1 MVNMSLHQNCFP
13 DLWKEAIVQPR
24 LKKVELD
31 ASFAN
36 LRPVSN
42 LAYISK
48 LTEKAVFRQL
58 HKHMASNNLYPTLQS
73 AYRNN
78 HNTESSLLKVFNDI
92 LLEMNNQNVTLLVFL
107 DLSAAFDTIDH
118 NILIARLNSNLGIP
132 EPALSWFKEYLSDRS
147 QRVSINRC
155 VSKKFIISSG
165 VPQGSCSGALLF
177 IIYAS
182 DLFKV
187 LNKHSVKAHAYA
199 DDSQLYLSF
208 KPGHIDNQNA
218 ATNTITN
225 CIKDIQRWMTCSK
238 LKMNDGKT
246 DPLREKRRVVARK
259 SHDTDPYSLRIRAN
273 PGVSCSMKRDV
284 SAACQEPYFPRF
296 GLFPWQGKSGL
307 RTPPRNAAC
316 QGPEIV
322 LFVPI
327 SYE

>member
-1 MVNMSLHQNCFP
+1 MSPLRPTRNLTLGPMNFELLSEEDVLGLLSSLPKKSCKLDPMPMNLLIRSISSILPVITMMNMSLQQNCFP
-13 DLWKEAIVQPR
+13 DVWKEAIVQSR

-73 AYRNN
+73 AYRKN

-118 NILIARLNSNLGIP
+118 NILIARLNSNLGIS

-147 QRVSINRC
+147 QRVSINGSI
-155 VSKKFIISSG
+155 SKKFIISSG
-165 VPQGSCSGALLF
+165 VPQGRCLGLLLF

-225 CIKDIQRWMTCSK
+225 CIKDIQRWMT
-238 LKMNDGKT
+238 
-246 DPLREKRRVVARK
+246 
-259 SHDTDPYSLRIRAN
+259 
-273 PGVSCSMKRDV
+273 
-284 SAACQEPYFPRF
+284 
-296 GLFPWQGKSGL
+296 
-307 RTPPRNAAC
+307 
-316 QGPEIV
+316 
-322 LFVPI
+322 
-327 SYE
+327 

>member
-1 MVNMSLHQNCFP
+1 MSLHQNCFP

-58 HKHMASNNLYPTLQS
+58 HQHMASNNLYPTLQS

-132 EPALSWFKEYLSDRS
+132 EPALSDPGSRSISLTEVNVSLLTEVYLRS
-147 QRVSINRC
+147 
-155 VSKKFIISSG
+155 
-165 VPQGSCSGALLF
+165 
-177 IIYAS
+177 
-182 DLFKV
+182 
-187 LNKHSVKAHAYA
+187 
-199 DDSQLYLSF
+199 LSF
-208 KPGHIDNQNA
+208 LVV
-218 ATNTITN
+218 
-225 CIKDIQRWMTCSK
+225 C
-238 LKMNDGKT
+238 LKEAVQGLSSSSFT
-246 DPLREKRRVVARK
+246 PVTYLR
-259 SHDTDPYSLRIRAN
+259 S
-273 PGVSCSMKRDV
+273 
-284 SAACQEPYFPRF
+284 
-296 GLFPWQGKSGL
+296 
-307 RTPPRNAAC
+307 
-316 QGPEIV
+316 
-322 LFVPI
+322 
-327 SYE
+327 